1 MYLDYFSLER
11 HPFRITPDTSLFYS
25 GGDQGRGMV
34 LDALVFAIE
43 NGEGILKVVGEVG
56 SGKTMLCRMLEERLP
71 QSTEI
76 VYLANPNLRPEEI
89 LCAVAFELKLPVR
102 RDTSRL
108 LVMQVLQDY
117 LLEQHALN
125 RKVLIIIEE
134 AQSMPFETLEEIRLF
149 SNLETR
155 RDKLMQII
163 MFGQPELDQNLS
175 ARNIR
180 QLRERITHSFYLNP
194 LTKKESVEYIQFR
207 IGAAG
212 CPHSQLLTA
221 KAGWLIAR
229 ASGGLTRRLNI
240 LADKALI
247 AAYADGALATRKG
260 VLAPVVNWRHAY
272 AAIRDSD
279 YSLFSLRGL
288 FTPLRIMSVSMVFA
302 VTAAAFLFWP
312 NSSGV
317 ASQSSVVASLIKLP
331 AGSMNAV
338 NELIGKPRTRPVLVA
353 DVIQAVTDEINLDD
367 AGNSTSWEMGIVF
380 ADNNEF
386 EATVDVV
393 KELSDDPI
401 AEEQSTQAIA
411 SSSASGQTE
420 ANERVAGRSLIQ
432 ERLVAAVSWLRDN
445 DRSGYT
451 VQFLSGEMEELK
463 LAESLLNT
471 LDAAGMI
478 EESYMCMRTS
488 ISRNYWTIKV
498 GTFTGV
504 SLAQQFL
511 DKLPAT
517 MRDYKPYVQVLSG
530 RECNTNTTIA
540 ALILE
545 SQRDV

>member
-25 GGDQGRGMV
+25 GGNRGRGVV

-71 QSTEI
+71 ESTEI
-76 VYLANPNLRPEEI
+76 VYLANPNLSPDEI
-89 LCAVAFELKLPVR
+89 LYAVAFELKLPVR

-125 RKVLIIIEE
+125 RKVLITIEE

-163 MFGQPELDQNLS
+163 MFGQPELDQSLS

-194 LTKKESVEYIQFR
+194 LTTKESVEYIQFR

-212 CPHSQLLTA
+212 CPHPQLLTA
-221 KAGWLIAR
+221 KAGWLIAK
-229 ASGGLTRRLNI
+229 ASGGLTRRINI
-240 LADKALI
+240 LTDKALM
-247 AAYADGALATRKG
+247 AAYADGALATRNG
-260 VLAPVVNWRHAY
+260 VLVPVVNWRHAY

-288 FTPLRIMSVSMVFA
+288 STPLRVMSASIVLV
-302 VTAAAFLFWP
+302 VTAVAFLFWP

-317 ASQSSVVASLIKLP
+317 ASQSSVGTSLAQLP
-331 AGSMNAV
+331 AGSLNSA
-338 NELIGKPRTRPVLVA
+338 NELLSKPRTRPVLVA
-353 DVIQAVTDEINLDD
+353 DVIQA
-367 AGNSTSWEMGIVF
+367 
-380 ADNNEF
+380 
-386 EATVDVV
+386 
-393 KELSDDPI
+393 
-401 AEEQSTQAIA
+401 
-411 SSSASGQTE
+411 E
-420 ANERVAGRSLIQ
+420 ANDRVAGRSLIQ
-432 ERLVAAVSWLRDN
+432 EAAISWLRDN
-445 DRSGYT
+445 DSSGYT

-463 LAESLLNT
+463 LAETLLDT
-471 LDAAGMI
+471 LDQAGMI
-478 EESYMCMRTS
+478 EETYMCMRTS
-488 ISRNYWTIKV
+488 TSRNYWTIKV
-498 GTFTGV
+498 GTFAKI
-504 SLAQQFL
+504 SLAQQFV

-517 MRDYKPYVQVLSG
+517 MQFYKPYVQDLSG
-530 RECNTNTTIA
+530 WECNANTTIA

-545 SQRDV
+545 

>member
-25 GGDQGRGMV
+25 GGDRGRGMV

-76 VYLANPNLRPEEI
+76 VYLANPNLSPDEI
-89 LCAVAFELKLPVR
+89 LYAVAFELKLPVR
-102 RDTSRL
+102 RETSRL
-108 LVMQVLQDY
+108 LVMQILQDY

-125 RKVLIIIEE
+125 RKVLITIEE

-194 LTKKESVEYIQFR
+194 LTTKESVEYIQFR

-212 CPHSQLLTA
+212 CPYSQLLTA
-221 KAGWLIAR
+221 KAGWLIAK

-240 LADKALI
+240 LTDKALL

-279 YSLFSLRGL
+279 YSLFPLRGL
-288 FTPLRIMSVSMVFA
+288 FTPLRVMSASIVLVVMA
-302 VTAAAFLFWP
+302 VTFLVWP

-317 ASQSSVVASLIKLP
+317 ASQSSVVASLFKLP
-331 AGSMNAV
+331 AGSLNAV

-353 DVIQAVTDEINLDD
+353 DVIQAVTDETNLDD
-367 AGNSTSWEMGIVF
+367 SGISTSLEMNIAF
-380 ADNNEF
+380 ADNNDI

-393 KELSDDPI
+393 EELSDGSI
-401 AEEQSTQAIA
+401 AEERSAQAI
-411 SSSASGQTE
+411 SSSGTSEQAE
-420 ANERVAGRSLIQ
+420 ANDRVAGRSLIQ
-432 ERLVAAVSWLRDN
+432 ERVVAAVSWLRDN

-463 LAESLLNT
+463 LAESLLDT
-471 LDAAGMI
+471 LDEAGMI
-478 EESYMCMRTS
+478 EETYMCMRTS

-504 SLAQQFL
+504 SLAQQFV
-511 DKLPAT
+511 DKLPDT
-517 MRDYKPYVQVLSG
+517 MKNYKPYVQVLSS
-530 RECNTNTTIA
+530 RECNANTTIA

-545 SQRDV
+545 

>member
-25 GGDQGRGMV
+25 GGNRGRGV
-34 LDALVFAIE
+34 LLDALVFAIE

-71 QSTEI
+71 ESTEI
-76 VYLANPNLRPEEI
+76 VYLANPNLSPDEI
-89 LCAVAFELKLPVR
+89 LYAVAFELKLPVR

-125 RKVLIIIEE
+125 RKVLITIEE

-194 LTKKESVEYIQFR
+194 LTTKESVEYIQFR

-221 KAGWLIAR
+221 KAGWLIAK
-229 ASGGLTRRLNI
+229 ASGGLTRRINI
-240 LADKALI
+240 LADKALM
-247 AAYADGALATRKG
+247 AAYADGALATRNG

-279 YSLFSLRGL
+279 YSLFSLRGP
-288 FTPLRIMSVSMVFA
+288 FTPLRVMSASIVLV
-302 VTAAAFLFWP
+302 VTAVAFLFWP

-317 ASQSSVVASLIKLP
+317 ASQSSVVTSLFKLP
-331 AGSMNAV
+331 AGSLNSA
-338 NELIGKPRTRPVLVA
+338 NELLRKPRTQPVLVA
-353 DVIQAVTDEINLDD
+353 DVIQAVTEKTNLDD
-367 AGNSTSWEMGIVF
+367 SGISPSREMNIEF
-380 ADNNEF
+380 ADKKDIET
-386 EATVDVV
+386 TVDVV
-393 KELSDDPI
+393 KELIHEPI
-401 AEEQSTQAIA
+401 FEEQSAQAIA
-411 SSSASGQTE
+411 SYGASVQAE
-420 ANERVAGRSLIQ
+420 ANDRVAGRSLIQ
-432 ERLVAAVSWLRDN
+432 GAAISWLRDN
-445 DRSGYT
+445 DSSGYT

-463 LAESLLNT
+463 LAETLLDN
-471 LDAAGMI
+471 LEAAGMI
-478 EESYMCMRTS
+478 EETYMCMRTS
-488 ISRNYWTIKV
+488 INRNYWTIKV

-504 SLAQQFL
+504 SLAQQFV

-517 MRDYKPYVQVLSG
+517 MQYYKPYVQDISG
-530 RECNTNTTIA
+530 WECNTNTTIA

-545 SQRDV
+545 